1 MTAASTYTRLPR
13 PINMLRKYCG
23 NGTPTIPDA
32 HVKTFI
38 GIGMKPPST
47 RKVNTAH
54 GDSAILTCTMAIPP
68 SMLPSMP
75 SAANTGLSASKA
87 KWPSA

>member
-1 MTAASTYTRLPR
+1 MLSTY
-13 PINMLRKYCG
+13 CG
-23 NGTPTIPDA
+23 SGTPTIPDA

-54 GDSAILTCTMAIPP
+54 GDSTIFACSVAMPDSMAGN
-68 SMLPSMP
+68 MP
-75 SAANTGLSASKA
+75 SAANSGLSASNA
-87 KWPSA
+87 